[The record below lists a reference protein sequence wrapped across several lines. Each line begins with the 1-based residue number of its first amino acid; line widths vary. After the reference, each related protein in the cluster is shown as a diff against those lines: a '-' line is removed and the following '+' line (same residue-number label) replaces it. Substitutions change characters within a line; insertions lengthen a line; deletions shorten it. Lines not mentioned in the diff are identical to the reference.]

1 MAAQCGAAKNPKNIT
16 MSETSD
22 FLIIGGGI
30 AGISAGARL
39 SGDASVTVLETEKS
53 IGFHSTGRSAAMII
67 RNYGNATLRAL
78 NVASYPFLENPEGL
92 SDHSLLSPR
101 GELMVANES
110 ELPVLRAYL
119 DGSIG
124 VETLTA
130 QQAVEIVPILR
141 LDQIA
146 GAAMEWDAQE
156 IDVDRMLQ
164 GFAKMLRDN
173 GGQIVTDAAATKIT
187 RKNGIWHVETKQEEF
202 SAPVLINAAG
212 GWADSISKLAGVTPK
227 GIQPMRRSAA
237 LIPPPDGHDIS
248 RWPLFAS
255 AAENWYA
262 KPESGQLMVSPADED
277 IVEPHDV
284 WAEDM
289 VLAEGIERYSQ
300 MVMTDVTRINHTWAG
315 MRSFAP
321 DRTLV
326 VGFAPDADGFFW
338 LAGQGGYG
346 IQTAAAV
353 SQLVADLCLEREIG
367 LDAGVVAAL
376 DAGRKS
382 LEQ

>member
-1 MAAQCGAAKNPKNIT
+1 MNTTC
-16 MSETSD
+16 D

-39 SGDASVTVLETEKS
+39 SADASVTVLEMEKS

-78 NVASYPFLENPEGL
+78 NAASYPFLENPEGV

-101 GELMVANES
+101 GELMVANET
-110 ELPVLRAYL
+110 EMPALDAYC
-119 DGSIG
+119 DGGIG
-124 VETLTA
+124 IERLTGKEA
-130 QQAVEIVPILR
+130 AEIVPILR
-141 LDQIA
+141 VDQIA
-146 GAAMEWDAQE
+146 GAAMERDAQE

-164 GFAKMLRDN
+164 GFAKMLRRN
-173 GGQIVTDAAATKIT
+173 GGQVVHDAAATAIT
-187 RKNGIWHVETKQEEF
+187 RKNGIWHVVTKQGEF

-212 GWADSISKLAGVTPK
+212 GWADIIAKMAGVAPK

-248 RWPLFAS
+248 KWPLFVS
-255 AAENWYA
+255 AAESWYA
-262 KPESGQLMVSPADED
+262 KPESGQLMISPADED
-277 IVEPHDV
+277 HVEPHDV

-289 VLAEGIERYSQ
+289 VLAEGIERYQQ
-300 MVMTDVTRINHTWAG
+300 MVTTPVTRITHTWAG

-326 VGFAPDADGFFW
+326 VGFTPDTDGFFW

-353 SQLVADLCLEREIG
+353 SELVADLCLGRDVGLPGQIVTALTPER
-367 LDAGVVAAL
+367 DALKAFH
-376 DAGRKS
+376 RS
-382 LEQ
+382 Q